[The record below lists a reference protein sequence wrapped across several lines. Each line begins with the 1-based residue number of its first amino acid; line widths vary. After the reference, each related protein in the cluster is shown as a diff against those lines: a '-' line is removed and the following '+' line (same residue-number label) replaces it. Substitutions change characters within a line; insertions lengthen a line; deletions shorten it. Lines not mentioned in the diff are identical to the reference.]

1 MYNPGNDYYELY
13 LPKSGKGAREP
24 MKPRVQPYGTKNIS
38 GANIEALR
46 KARGMRQFEL
56 VQQMQLRGV
65 DINPSSLSKLEGQVR
80 VATDRELYAIAQIFG
95 VTMESLVQ
103 PNE

>member
-1 MYNPGNDYYELY
+1 
-13 LPKSGKGAREP
+13 

-38 GANIEALR
+38 GANIERLR
-46 KARGMRQFEL
+46 KERGMRQFEL

-80 VATDRELYAIAQIFG
+80 VATDRELYAIAQIFN

-103 PNE
+103 PND

>member
-1 MYNPGNDYYELY
+1 
-13 LPKSGKGAREP
+13 

-38 GANIEALR
+38 GANIERLR
-46 KARGMRQFEL
+46 KERGMRQFEL

-80 VATDRELYAIAQIFG
+80 IASDRELFAIAQIFS
-95 VTMESLVQ
+95 VSMEDLVR
-103 PNE
+103 PKEK

>member
-1 MYNPGNDYYELY
+1 
-13 LPKSGKGAREP
+13 

-38 GANIEALR
+38 GANIERLR
-46 KARGMRQFEL
+46 KERGMRQFEL

-80 VATDRELYAIAQIFG
+80 IASDRELYAIAQIFS
-95 VTMESLVQ
+95 VTMEELVQ
-103 PNE
+103 PQDKD

>member
-1 MYNPGNDYYELY
+1 
-13 LPKSGKGAREP
+13 

-38 GANIEALR
+38 GANIERLR
-46 KARGMRQFEL
+46 KERGMRQFEL

-80 VATDRELYAIAQIFG
+80 IASDRELYAIAQIFS
-95 VTMESLVQ
+95 VTMEELVQ
-103 PNE
+103 QQDKG